1 MTTVPGKRATRLAI
15 VGAGDL
21 GKHLAHHAQ
30 AVTRGG
36 GLTVV
41 GFFDDTMAPG
51 TPVVGGGVVFGP
63 LAAIETEFAAGR
75 FDALL
80 LGIGY
85 RHFGLRRGLFERL
98 RQTIPFAS
106 LVHPSCFV
114 DETATI
120 APGAVLLPGCVVDK
134 GAVVGEN
141 VLLNVG
147 TIVAHDS
154 IVGAHSF
161 VGPGVVLAGFVRV
174 GRSVFLGTG
183 SRVIDNVTIADAVQT
198 GAGAVVVKNLDEPG
212 LYVGVP
218 ARWVRSHASN
228 AD

>member
-1 MTTVPGKRATRLAI
+1 MSERPTRVAI
-15 VGAGDL
+15 LGAGDL
-21 GKHLAHHAQ
+21 GKHLAHHARTTQ
-30 AVTRGG
+30 REG
-36 GLTVV
+36 GLSVV
-41 GFFDDTMAPG
+41 GFFDDTLPRG
-51 TPVVGGGVVFGP
+51 TPVEATGVVLGP
-63 LAAIETEFAAGR
+63 IEAVEERYASGD

-85 RHFGLRRGLFERL
+85 RHFAVRRALFERFQQ
-98 RQTIPFAS
+98 RIPFAS

-120 APGAVLLPGCVVDK
+120 APGAVLFPGCVVDK

-154 IVGAHSF
+154 QIGAHSF
-161 VGPGVVLAGFVRV
+161 VGPGVAIAGFVRI

-183 SRVIDNVTIADAVQT
+183 TRLVDNVTVADEVQT

-218 ARWVRSHASN
+218 ARWVRSLARK